1 MGPDSANVWLLIG
14 ALAKSGR
21 ISDFKTCWH
30 SSRTPGLEI
39 VQQLVRL
46 TLLFLLLVPALV
58 WAQTEAH
65 IDIDEREQLTIR
77 IDEIRQQYRVPALA
91 LTIVEGDDPGWTHA
105 LGVADLA
112 TARPVDGET
121 RFRIGSISKAFAG
134 IALLLA
140 EEQGVLSLDDEV
152 RHLVAEVPFENRWQD
167 THPISVASL
176 LEHTAGFQDWIKD
189 EWDLNEALPLESALA
204 YRPESRISRWPPRLH
219 SSYSNSGPGVAAWV
233 VEQTSEEEYE
243 GFVRNR
249 IFVPLG
255 MSTAV
260 FQPDELS
267 RHMLATGYDS
277 DAKTVIPYW
286 HVIFRPS
293 AAISLN
299 PRDMAPFI
307 RMLIN
312 RGIVGDKKLLTQE
325 MVYRLEHPETTLA
338 ARAGLDYG
346 YGLGIYQTQ
355 RNGHSLFGH
364 GGDGDGYLAH
374 FAYSLESRR
383 GYFVVIN
390 AFTHEPLRRMRS
402 VLEDYVLRG
411 LPKSIFPSYKAKPG
425 ELESLTGTYQSQTSR
440 FGTLDGDRTLEIRVK
455 GDRLVTIWPRGK
467 SRDLLPLGSGFFRRP
482 DQSVATTV
490 FARENGALY
499 LQGPMGNYIRIAK

>member
-1 MGPDSANVWLLIG
+1 
-14 ALAKSGR
+14 
-21 ISDFKTCWH
+21 
-30 SSRTPGLEI
+30 
-39 VQQLVRL
+39 
-46 TLLFLLLVPALV
+46 
-58 WAQTEAH
+58 
-65 IDIDEREQLTIR
+65 
-77 IDEIRQQYRVPALA
+77 
-91 LTIVEGDDPGWTHA
+91 
-105 LGVADLA
+105 
-112 TARPVDGET
+112 
-121 RFRIGSISKAFAG
+121 
-134 IALLLA
+134 
-140 EEQGVLSLDDEV
+140 
-152 RHLVAEVPFENRWQD
+152 
-167 THPISVASL
+167 
-176 LEHTAGFQDWIKD
+176 
-189 EWDLNEALPLESALA
+189 
-204 YRPESRISRWPPRLH
+204 
-219 SSYSNSGPGVAAWV
+219 

-499 LQGPMGNYIRIAK
+499 LQGPMGNYIRCTTFGPATA